1 MNAAAQNRQMLFAI
15 VLVIALLAMLILLY
29 PALASSYDNGASTIT
44 GNDVNIETVDDSTIQ
59 R

>member
-1 MNAAAQNRQMLFAI
+1 MNAAAQSRQMLFAI
-15 VLVIALLAMLILLY
+15 VLVIALLAMLIYLY

-44 GNDVNIETVDDSTIQ
+44 GNDLNSETVDDSAIQ

>member
-1 MNAAAQNRQMLFAI
+1 MNAAAQSRQMLFAI
-15 VLVIALLAMLILLY
+15 VLVIALLAMLIYLY

-44 GNDVNIETVDDSTIQ
+44 GNDLNFETVDDSTIQ

>member
-15 VLVIALLAMLILLY
+15 VLVIALLAMLIFLY
-29 PALASSYDNGASTIT
+29 PALASSYDSGASTIT
-44 GNDVNIETVDDSTIQ
+44 GNDLNIETVDDSTIQ